1 MRASLA
7 PHSSVPDAHR
17 LVDGTNAS
25 GVLGTW
31 WATLEMSNRSRTGDD
46 HQAHRCGGGRITPIR
61 GRARLGRRPRHHHR
75 RRNCRRPRLRARSYL
90 PGAMGPPYTM
100 DRGAVANNLLREL
113 SEWCAPLHQRE
124 VAFHAVLREGVAGV
138 ELLRVAVEESA
149 DLIVVGRRGR
159 GPLRELLLGSVAHHV
174 THHATHPVAVV
185 PSRADLATERAPTT
199 ASRGTA

>member
-1 MRASLA
+1 MTIKRI
-7 PHSSVPDAHR
+7 VVG
-17 LVDGTNAS
+17 VDGSPQSAGALDWAADLAITTGAEI
-25 GVLGTW
+25 VAVHAFELG
-31 WATLEMSNRSRTGDD
+31 
-46 HQAHRCGGGRITPIR
+46 P
-61 GRARLGRRPRHHHR
+61 
-75 RRNCRRPRLRARSYL
+75 YL

-124 VAFHAVLREGVAGV
+124 VAFHTVLREGVAGV
-138 ELLRVAVEESA
+138 ELLRVAAEESA
-149 DLIVVGRRGR
+149 DLIVVGSRSR